1 MKTTEKLS
9 KTQMKKVN
17 NKEEFSKIEIKYYPE
32 KCCLSK
38 TKLSD
43 YFVILVDVYCFICS
57 KIIDKIMY
65 NSVNKKLQI
74 HKSSIVN

>member
-1 MKTTEKLS
+1 
-9 KTQMKKVN
+9 MKKVN

-32 KCCLSK
+32 KCSLSK

-43 YFVILVDVYCFICS
+43 YFVILVDVYCFIRS
-57 KIIDKIMY
+57 KIIDKLMY

-74 HKSSIVN
+74 H